1 MNNVESRLRALE
13 RLTYGGRMSPAVSL
27 IYPKE
32 SGWGLSFA
40 LWDGITGSGG
50 KTIESTYDSEA
61 AALAEYDRL
70 LSRYHIKDGPV
81 IICDV

>member
-1 MNNVESRLRALE
+1 MNIEARLKALE
-13 RLTYGGRMSPAVSL
+13 RHTYGGRMSPAVSL

-32 SGWGLSFA
+32 SDWELSFA
-40 LWDGITGSGG
+40 LWDGVIGSGG
-50 KTIESTYDSEA
+50 KTIESTHNSEA

-81 IICDV
+81 IILDV